1 MELIRNPCHTNN
13 NNNNNNNLTR
23 YDFFPLYFTF
33 CPNMKFDNFD
43 ILLLVFYFF
52 FLGQNMKFNNYCI
65 FIGNYAIFYFNCG
78 KNLVDDLNIE
88 YNLNL
93 IKIKQINLFYRS

>member
-1 MELIRNPCHTNN
+1 MELIRNPCHT

-33 CPNMKFDNFD
+33 CPNMKFDNFF

-52 FLGQNMKFNNYCI
+52 CQNMKFNNYCI
-65 FIGNYAIFYFNCG
+65 FIGNYTIF
-78 KNLVDDLNIE
+78 
-88 YNLNL
+88 
-93 IKIKQINLFYRS
+93 LF